1 MFHGELVQ
9 QTKDVG
15 SQDKWQCLENGTLEC
30 ETESLICAAQE
41 PACDVMNFEINLM
54 LFFLYGHKVKTK
66 I

>member
-15 SQDKWQCLENGTLEC
+15 SQDKWKCLENGTLEC

-41 PACDVMNFEINLM
+41 PGYVMNFEIKLM
-54 LFFLYGHKVKTK
+54 LFFLYGQKVKTK